1 MTATV
6 FVDAAGAMI
15 GGGARFRIELYS
27 YLARSGREDIRLVGV
42 DRRLEPRWLVRREM
56 TRPGRGRRVALN
68 NVSFVAPGGERW
80 TRLGN
85 ALHFLSDEEIS

>member
-6 FVDAAGAMI
+6 FVDSAGATI

-27 YLARSGREDIRLVGV
+27 YLARTRREDIKLVGV
-42 DRRLEPRWLVRREM
+42 DRHLEPWWLLRREM

-68 NVSFVAPGGERW
+68 NVGFIAPGGERW

-85 ALHFLSDEEIS
+85 ALHFLSER